1 MRKAMFKLAG
11 GKSLMVFL
19 LAIIGMT
26 CWGIA
31 PIFVKV
37 GLKNINP
44 ILGLSIRTMV
54 TAVFITGWM
63 IVDGSISNLKNIS
76 SFTVFLLA
84 IEAILATLI
93 GDLSY
98 FAAVKKGSVTLVT
111 IIMSSSPLV
120 TMICAVLFLG
130 EQITT
135 CRVIGAGLIIIGITL
150 TL

>member
-1 MRKAMFKLAG
+1 MFKRAG
-11 GKSLMVFL
+11 GKGLMVFL

-31 PIFVKV
+31 PVFVKI

-44 ILGLSIRTMV
+44 VLGLSIRTMV

-63 IVDGSISNLKNIS
+63 IIDGSISNLKNIS
-76 SFTVFLLA
+76 SITVFLLA
-84 IEAILATLI
+84 IEAVLATLI

-98 FAAVKKGSVTLVT
+98 FAAVKRGSVTLVT

-130 EQITT
+130 EQITIN
-135 CRVIGAGLIIIGITL
+135 RVVGAGLIIIGIAL